1 MGPMGSGTCLERCS
15 IQLSEVILSSCWL
28 NEFIHL
34 SRPYFAFKIVY
45 FTVYKCTRKKKQ
57 QNISTH
63 ITCSENISEANPS
76 KSLATLLTST
86 SVNH

>member
-1 MGPMGSGTCLERCS
+1 MNLYICQDLILHLRLCISLYINVLE
-15 IQLSEVILSSCWL
+15 
-28 NEFIHL
+28 
-34 SRPYFAFKIVY
+34 
-45 FTVYKCTRKKKQ
+45 KK

-76 KSLATLLTST
+76 KSLETLLTST